1 MSDRSPAFLL
11 RRPAGEALIP
21 PLSQAER
28 EKTEKRFE
36 VIASARNTRARCGR
50 LRTAHGVVQTPAFMP
65 VATQGTVK
73 GITPAQLREVGA
85 EIILANAYHLALR
98 PGAGLIRQLGGLHR
112 FMGWDG
118 PILTDSGGYQIFSLA
133 PLRKI
138 SEEGVEFRS
147 HLDGTPLFLTP
158 EDVVHLQVDL
168 GVDIV
173 MVLDEC
179 VPAHATH
186 QQAEAAARRTC
197 DWAARSRVVQ
207 AAPSQ
212 LMFGIVQGSTYTDLR
227 LRQAHELVG
236 LDFPGYAVGGLS
248 VGEEREITMTVAA
261 ETAAALPEDR
271 PRYLMGVGLPED
283 LIRFVGMGYDMF
295 DCVLPTRNGR
305 NGTLFT
311 ASGRVNIRL
320 AQHARDQEPADPE
333 CSCYTC
339 RTFSRAYLR
348 HLAVTNEM
356 LGAQLTSLHNLHF
369 YLQLMREMRAAI
381 VADRFPQWA
390 AERVARLTAQTP
402 TPALSPREREKG
414 DSCPR
419 TREKA
424 ES

>member
-1 MSDRSPAFLL
+1 MSDRSTASPSLATDVGAQHAAPLL
-11 RRPAGEALIP
+11 HSARLNSPEP
-21 PLSQAER
+21 VS
-28 EKTEKRFE
+28 TFE
-36 VIASARNTRARCGR
+36 VAASDTGSHARCGR

-85 EIILANAYHLALR
+85 EIILANTYHLALR
-98 PGAGLIRQLGGLHR
+98 PGIDAVRELGGLHR

-133 PLRKI
+133 PLRKL
-138 SEEGVEFRS
+138 SDQGAEFRS
-147 HLDGTPLFLTP
+147 HVDGTPLFLTP
-158 EDVVHLQVDL
+158 EDVVRLQVDL
-168 GVDIV
+168 GVDII

-179 VPAHATH
+179 VPAGATR
-186 QQAEAAARRTC
+186 QQAEAAARRTFG
-197 DWAARSRVVQ
+197 WAARSRAVQ
-207 AAPSQ
+207 TGPGQ
-212 LMFGIVQGSTYTDLR
+212 LTFGIVQGSTYKELR
-227 LRQAHELVG
+227 LRQVQELVG

-248 VGEEREITMTVAA
+248 VGEKREITMTVAE
-261 ETAAALPEDR
+261 ETVAVLPEDR

-305 NGTLFT
+305 NGMLFT

-320 AQHARDQEPADPE
+320 AQYARDQEPADPE
-333 CSCYTC
+333 CGCYTC

-356 LGAQLTSLHNLHF
+356 LGGQLISLHNLHF
-369 YLQLMREMRAAI
+369 YLQLMRDMRAAI
-381 VADRFPQWA
+381 SADRFSTWA
-390 AERVARLTAQTP
+390 AERLSRLRTGLCET
-402 TPALSPREREKG
+402 
-414 DSCPR
+414 
-419 TREKA
+419 TREQRGV